1 MSIIGT
7 ACAAKRRVFNP
18 EKRMNILLVDDDEV
32 IRMGM
37 RKLIERAGKDWTV
50 CGEAS
55 DGAMALEMLDDG
67 MEADLI
73 ICDVRMPIMDGL
85 ELAETIRNKREY
97 SPKIIMLSGFN
108 DFEYVRSAFMNGAC
122 DYILK
127 PFKKD
132 DFIALI
138 QRMENQINEEQR
150 TRQSVDRNRDF
161 LRSEVLKSLAQC
173 TDGSAEEGIRHLQE
187 LGIETLD
194 KDFCVISI
202 AADQY
207 FRQFSQVDQY
217 ESLLDEVLSRTLE
230 FIEAD
235 RSGFSV
241 VNCIIGQE
249 ILLLCFG
256 EGSDNLKLFS
266 KKLFE
271 HLNSTDTENSVTMGI
286 SGIYRQAA
294 ELPIAFSQA
303 GEAVMA
309 RFYLGQKQYIE
320 YDAVKGKSADI
331 QYDITPCV
339 NSLVHYITLGD
350 YMGAREV
357 LDRVF
362 MDLSYCHADMFRKYM
377 RSIVD
382 MLSMRIEAFGSFFSQ
397 EAAQAVYYIDYL
409 NTYREL
415 KTYMNT
421 LIKSGIEFISSE
433 KDKRSEK
440 RIELARQYMESHY
453 CEPLSLNDIAD
464 YVELNPSYFSNLF
477 KTETGINFSEYLLN
491 IRMNKAKELLRDPK
505 IRIYEIGNLVGYD
518 DAVSFGRAFKK
529 KWGISPKEYRNM
541 VY

>member
-1 MSIIGT
+1 
-7 ACAAKRRVFNP
+7 
-18 EKRMNILLVDDDEV
+18 MNILLVDDDEV

-55 DGAMALEMLDDG
+55 DGAMALEMLDKSV
-67 MEADLI
+67 EADLI

-138 QRMENQINEEQR
+138 QRMENQINEEQL
-150 TRQSVDRNRDF
+150 TRQSVNRNRDF
-161 LRSEVLKSLAQC
+161 LRSEVLKNLAEC
-173 TDGSAEEGIRHLQE
+173 SDEAAEEGLRRLQE
-187 LGIETLD
+187 LGVEID
-194 KDFCVISI
+194 DRVFCVISI
-202 AADQY
+202 EADQY
-207 FRQFSQVDQY
+207 FRQFSQAGQY
-217 ESLLDEVLSRTLE
+217 NSQLEEVLAGTLE
-230 FIEAD
+230 FIKGEGNGISAVSCTID
-235 RSGFSV
+235 
-241 VNCIIGQE
+241 QE

-256 EGSDNLKLFS
+256 KTADDLKLFS
-266 KKLFE
+266 QKLFD

-286 SGIYRQAA
+286 GGIYRQAH
-294 ELPIAFSQA
+294 ELPLSLAQA
-303 GEAVMA
+303 REAAMA

-320 YDAVKGKSADI
+320 YDAIKGKSADI

-350 YMGAREV
+350 CMGAREV
-357 LDRVF
+357 MDRVF
-362 MDLSYCHADMFRKYM
+362 MDLSYCHADRFRKYM
-377 RSIVD
+377 RSIAD
-382 MLSMRIEAFGSFFSQ
+382 MLSMRIETFGSFFSG
-397 EAAQAVYYIDYL
+397 EAAQAMYYIDYL

-453 CEPLSLNDIAD
+453 SEPLSLNDIAD

-491 IRMNKAKELLRDPK
+491 IRMDKAKELLRDPK

>member
-1 MSIIGT
+1 MSISGT
-7 ACAAKRRVFNP
+7 DIAF
-18 EKRMNILLVDDDEV
+18 EKLIFDLEMRMNILLVDDDEV

-37 RKLIERAGKDWTV
+37 RKLIERAEKDWTV

-67 MEADLI
+67 MKADLI

-85 ELAETIRNKREY
+85 KFAETIRNKREY

-132 DFIALI
+132 EFIALI
-138 QRMENQINEEQR
+138 QRMENQINEEQK

-161 LRSEVLKSLAQC
+161 MRSEVLRSLANC
-173 TDGSAEEGIRHLQE
+173 SDEAAEDGLKHLQE
-187 LGIETLD
+187 LGIETTGR
-194 KDFCVISI
+194 DFCVISI

-207 FRQFSQVDQY
+207 FRQFTQVGQY
-217 ESLLDEVLSRTLE
+217 ESLLDEVLSLTLE
-230 FIEAD
+230 FIEGEGSDICA
-235 RSGFSV
+235 
-241 VNCIIGQE
+241 VNCIMGQE

-256 EGSDNLKLFS
+256 EGADSIKLFS
-266 KKLFE
+266 QKLFE
-271 HLNSTDTENSVTMGI
+271 NLNSRDSENSVTMGI
-286 SGIYRQAA
+286 SGIFSKAQ
-294 ELPIAFSQA
+294 ELPLSFAQA
-303 GEAVMA
+303 REAAMA

-320 YDAVKGKSADI
+320 YDAIKGKSADI

-350 YMGAREV
+350 HMGAREV
-357 LDRVF
+357 MDRVF
-362 MDLSYCHADMFRKYM
+362 MDLSYCHADRFRQYM
-377 RSIVD
+377 RSIID
-382 MLSMRIEAFGSFFSQ
+382 MLSMRVEAFGSFFSG
-397 EAAQAVYYIDYL
+397 ESSQAMYYIDYL

-453 CEPLSLNDIAD
+453 SEPLSLNDIAD

-477 KTETGINFSEYLLN
+477 KTETGTNFSEYLLN

-505 IRIYEIGNLVGYD
+505 IKIYEIGNLVGYD